1 MSIEY
6 TVSSNL
12 LITVNDLINAVVSIP
27 IEFKN
32 SGISTPS
39 IDLSRSSRDPCC
51 SFKSQPTTVSDST
64 LTVIV
69 SQLLVYYYFEKP
81 CKPGLINQETGWIEL
96 KKHTFWHISLPS
108 LHDHNVNC
116 LISLF
121 MEDLNTSHLFSFSF
135 CELRYSPIEFNSW
148 KSRQHLT
155 N

>member
-27 IEFKN
+27 REFKN

-39 IDLSRSSRDPCC
+39 IDFSRSSRDPCC
-51 SFKSQPTTVSDST
+51 SFKSQPTTSDSS
-64 LTVIV
+64 LRVIV
-69 SQLLVYYYFEKP
+69 SPSLVYCYFEKP
-81 CKPGLINQETGWIEL
+81 CKPWLINQETGWIEL
-96 KKHTFWHISLPS
+96 KKHTFLYISLPS
-108 LHDHNVNC
+108 LLDYSMNC

-121 MEDLNTSHLFSFSF
+121 MEDLNTSQLFSVSF
-135 CELRYSPIEFNSW
+135 CELRCSPIEFNSW